1 MEKFVKNLKRGGLPT
16 RCWLYMLIL
25 LLSFGLPESIFA
37 QTDLVKVTGTV
48 TDETNQPV
56 PGVNVLLKGSSNIG
70 TVTDIEGKYT
80 LNIPKDATLIFKF
93 VGYKTTEVAVNGKTT
108 VNLSI
113 QPDVKQLEDVVVI
126 GYQAIKREKSTAAIA
141 SVAGEKIENIPV
153 PSVEMALQGKVAG
166 LNVLNIT
173 GEPGAKGIVTLRG
186 NTSIASQDS
195 RNTPLYVVEG
205 IVMHEADLG
214 QNDLTRTNPI
224 AGINPNDI
232 ESIDVLKDASASAI
246 YGARAANGV
255 IIIKTKTPK
264 AGKPQVRL
272 NGYYGVAMKPTMRS
286 TLVGTAERHLKM
298 DLIYQYL
305 GIFSKCP

>member
-1 MEKFVKNLKRGGLPT
+1 M
-16 RCWLYMLIL
+16 
-25 LLSFGLPESIFA
+25 
-37 QTDLVKVTGTV
+37 
-48 TDETNQPV
+48 
-56 PGVNVLLKGSSNIG
+56 
-70 TVTDIEGKYT
+70 
-80 LNIPKDATLIFKF
+80 
-93 VGYKTTEVAVNGKTT
+93 AVNGKTT

-186 NTSIASQDS
+186 NTVLPARIAKYSF
-195 RNTPLYVVEG
+195 VCG
-205 IVMHEADLG
+205 GWIVMDEGDLG
-214 QNDLTRTNPI
+214 QIDLTGTNPI

-246 YGARAANGV
+246 YGARAG
-255 IIIKTKTPK
+255 
-264 AGKPQVRL
+264 
-272 NGYYGVAMKPTMRS
+272 
-286 TLVGTAERHLKM
+286 
-298 DLIYQYL
+298 
-305 GIFSKCP
+305 